1 MAGEWT
7 PTVAK
12 RTGRY
17 SFKRGDGRT
26 LSCFVFSCLSA
37 AGDATA
43 ITLSSLLTTA
53 YGAKESEK
61 LMYDFAG
68 SSLYWVNYVAGA
80 VTPTTESQIILY
92 DENSISIFDST
103 VGTAAT
109 SEGWA
114 GNVDS
119 TGYPPIISPSITIT
133 TLAADKTATIYFW
146 FIK

>member
-17 SFKRGDGRT
+17 SFERGDGRK
-26 LSCFVFSCLSA
+26 LSCFVFTCLSA
-37 AGDATA
+37 AGHATG

-68 SSLYWVNYVAGA
+68 SSLYWVYYVAGT
-80 VTPTTESQIILY
+80 VTPTTEAQIIVY
-92 DENSISIFDST
+92 DENSISVFDET
-103 VGTAAT
+103 VNTAAT
-109 SEGWA
+109 SESFSGI
-114 GNVDS
+114 VDKV
-119 TGYPPIISPSITIT
+119 YAPIVSPSITIT

>member
-26 LSCFVFSCLSA
+26 ISCFVFSCLS
-37 AGDATA
+37 GTGHATG

-80 VTPTTESQIILY
+80 VTPTTEAVITVY
-92 DENSISIFDST
+92 DENSLSLFAQT

-114 GNVDS
+114 GTAD
-119 TGYPPIISPSITIT
+119 TTYAPIVAPIITIT
-133 TLAADKTATIYFW
+133 TLAGTKTATIYFW